1 MNNLTHKGRNLKEIE
16 DYNEDNDV
24 LSEEDSDREN
34 RQKSS
39 LNYLEEID
47 KNPNLSRKEIIQ
59 NMILNSKKEKLE
71 KQRAKELNQE
81 KIQKLDDEFTDLL
94 GLVQKRKKTILR
106 SSDPYDKYAA
116 SLLYAKRT
124 KPTVLN

>member
-1 MNNLTHKGRNLKEIE
+1 MNNLTHRGKNLKEIE
-16 DYNEDNDV
+16 DFNEDNDI
-24 LSEEDSDREN
+24 LSEEEDRDN

-47 KNPNLSRKEIIQ
+47 RNPNLSRKEVIQ
-59 NMILNSKKEKLE
+59 NMIMNSKKEKFE
-71 KQRAKELNQE
+71 KQKAKELNQE
-81 KIQKLDDEFTDLL
+81 RIQKLDDNFTDLL

-124 KPTVLN
+124 KPTVLY